1 MFSIFEQYLNKNSMR
16 KILRIVLVVATCL
29 VVGYLSGVVTRESIT
44 TWYPTLIKPI
54 FNPPN
59 WIFAPVWTMLYIMM
73 GVAGGMIWNRIE
85 TDETNVKKAFKFFM
99 YQLGL
104 NALWSYLFFGLH
116 NQLLALIEIVLLWLV
131 IFETYNQFK
140 KIDKVAGMLFI
151 PYLAW
156 VSFAT
161 VLNASIWWLNK

>member
-1 MFSIFEQYLNKNSMR
+1 MQ
-16 KILRIVLVVATCL
+16 KIIKIVLVVL
-29 VVGYLSGVVTRESIT
+29 VCVSVGYLSGTVTRESIT
-44 TWYPTLIKPI
+44 TWYPTLIKPV

-59 WIFAPVWTMLYIMM
+59 WIFAPVWTLLYIMM
-73 GVAGGMIWNRIE
+73 GLAAGLVWNRYSE
-85 TDETNVKKAFKFFM
+85 NSLVKKALGFFAI
-99 YQLGL
+99 QLGL

-116 NQLLALIEIVLLWLV
+116 NPLLALIEIILLWLM

-140 KIDKVAGMLFI
+140 KIDKVAGFLML

-161 VLNASIWWLNK
+161 ILNASIWWLNK

>member
-1 MFSIFEQYLNKNSMR
+1 MQR
-16 KILRIVLVVATCL
+16 ILRVVLVVTACL
-29 VVGYLSGVVTRESIT
+29 TIGYLSGMVTRESIT
-44 TWYPTLIKPI
+44 TWYPTLVKPV

-59 WIFAPVWTMLYIMM
+59 WIFAPVWTMLYVMI

-85 TDETNVKKAFKFFM
+85 TDEENVKKAFKFFI
-99 YQLGL
+99 YQLAL

-116 NQLLALIEIVLLWLV
+116 NPLLALIEIVLLWLM
-131 IFETYNQFK
+131 IFETYTQFK
-140 KIDKVAGMLFI
+140 KIEKVAAMLLI

-161 VLNASIWWLNK
+161 ILNASIWWLNK